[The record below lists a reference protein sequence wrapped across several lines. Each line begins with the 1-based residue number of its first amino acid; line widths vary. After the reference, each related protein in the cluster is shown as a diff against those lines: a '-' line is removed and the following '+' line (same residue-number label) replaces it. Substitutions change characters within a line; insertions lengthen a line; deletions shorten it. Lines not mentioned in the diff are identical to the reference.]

1 MRGPAWDVL
10 PVLRLDQAVALPITA
25 ESGADLQVFT
35 IGERLT
41 PHVRHRQKY
50 VDVPVRDSR
59 AFVFRADGRAP
70 TVRARTLREF
80 VAALDDLDMTRAD
93 GYLRR
98 GDFSRW
104 IADVFGDHALA
115 RELQA
120 QERAYVDAQS
130 ADALVRIAD
139 AVRSRYE
146 LTEEDA
152 AIAG

>member
-1 MRGPAWDVL
+1 
-10 PVLRLDQAVALPITA
+10 
-25 ESGADLQVFT
+25 
-35 IGERLT
+35 
-41 PHVRHRQKY
+41 
-50 VDVPVRDSR
+50 
-59 AFVFRADGRAP
+59 
-70 TVRARTLREF
+70 VRARTLREF